1 MDPRVYAILTVVVIG
16 IISFLIGWLLTS
28 SKWRRKYEDENQHRL
43 TMERQNKRLEKS
55 LQQSKKVQEEGRTR
69 LQLINTDVRLLEK
82 EIKQLK
88 KDNKQLNDKLY
99 SEDKTVVPVTKNKD
113 SLHSLFDK
121 EQVKSVTTYTKVV
134 DLDKESKD
142 PAIKS
147 PKEDFIFILDEPLAE
162 VKQPSNYTINEKHA
176 LAHIVRRT
184 SIFSNKEH
192 QDNLQ
197 EIKGINKE
205 VAKELKEIGFVSFKQ
220 IAMLTAKDLED
231 ISVALGLD
239 KDKAMNDAWVA
250 QANKLFRTKYG
261 RK

>member
-1 MDPRVYAILTVVVIG
+1 MCIRDR
-16 IISFLIGWLLTS
+16 
-28 SKWRRKYEDENQHRL
+28 
-43 TMERQNKRLEKS
+43 
-55 LQQSKKVQEEGRTR
+55 
-69 LQLINTDVRLLEK
+69 
-82 EIKQLK
+82 
-88 KDNKQLNDKLY
+88 
-99 SEDKTVVPVTKNKD
+99 
-113 SLHSLFDK
+113 
-121 EQVKSVTTYTKVV
+121 
-134 DLDKESKD
+134 SKD

-231 ISVALGLD
+231 ISVALGFD
-239 KDKAMNDAWVA
+239 KDKAMDDAWVA
-250 QANKLFRTKYG
+250 QANKLFHAKYG
-261 RK
+261 SR